1 MQDCTRRHCLYARA
15 ALAAAAVLVVMLL
28 TPSALNAQTQPSSRA
43 IEAKRQEAQ
52 QRQWALRNIDKIK
65 NAPPDVDPDLRPTYA
80 AVAQDFEQL
89 QLVNNSLS
97 GAAQGGTALDYDLIK
112 KHSGEVRKRAARLK
126 SALALPEVKEQE
138 AQLKVLDAHT
148 PEAIKSAVASL
159 DAMVN
164 AFAWNPVFH
173 QTNVVDLQHSTKAAL
188 DLAGIIS
195 LSERINKSASEL
207 SKIAKREA
215 KEVKRVGK

>member
-1 MQDCTRRHCLYARA
+1 MRDYTCLYVTRANA
-15 ALAAAAVLVVMLL
+15 ALAAFAAFVVILL
-28 TPSALNAQTQPSSRA
+28 APSALNAQTQSSRA
-43 IEAKRQEAQ
+43 IEAKRQEAL
-52 QRQWALRNIDKIK
+52 QRQWALRNLDKIK
-65 NAPPDVDPDLRPTYA
+65 DAPPDVDPDTRPTYA

-97 GAAQGGTALDYDLIK
+97 GAAQGGAALDYDVIK
-112 KHSGEVRKRAARLK
+112 KHSGEVRKRASRLR

-138 AQLKVLDAHT
+138 AQLKVVEAHT
-148 PEAIKSAVASL
+148 PEAMKSAVASL

-195 LSERINKSASEL
+195 LSERINRSASEL

-215 KEVKRVGK
+215 KEVRRVGK